1 LVEQTVVSRD
11 SPGHPGHPLLL
22 AVVGMAQLLVVV
34 DTTIVNIALP
44 SARQALGMSETA
56 AQWTLTAYT
65 LAFGGLLLLGG
76 RLADRWGRRR
86 ALVTGALGFA
96 FASCLGG
103 TAGDAAELI
112 AARAAQGVFA
122 ALLAPATLSI
132 LAVTFTEPA
141 ARLRAYSALS
151 AIAMSGSAVGLLA
164 GGALAQF
171 LDWRW
176 CLLVNLPPAIATA
189 VGARASL
196 PAMAGE
202 SRSRLDWTSAAVGGG
217 GIAVLAYALSGATDA
232 GTAPRLGLLAV
243 GLALLT
249 VFGIRQHVVR
259 NPLLPLSIV
268 ADRTRGAACVSIVAT
283 GFGMFGMFL
292 FLTFQ
297 LQDVLHFRPLVTG
310 LAFLPFVVANVVAAT
325 WLTRRLLP
333 HVGVR
338 SLLAGGMLVLAVG
351 LALLTRL
358 AGDTP
363 YWTLIAPAE
372 VVLGVGAGLSVP
384 SAINRA
390 TAGVRPRHSGMAAA
404 FATTSQQVG
413 ASLGTAAL
421 NAVALSAA
429 GTSAVSGYGVA
440 SGWAAAVVAC
450 AAVIVALLAGRTPRP
465 SEVESRAP
473 TQL

>member
-1 LVEQTVVSRD
+1 LVERTSQPSIRVATRQDPVRQHLSVV
-11 SPGHPGHPLLL
+11 LV
-22 AVVGMAQLLVVV
+22 VVGLAQLLVVV
-34 DTTIVNIALP
+34 DTTIINIALP
-44 SARQALGMSETA
+44 SARLELGMSETA

-76 RLADRWGRRR
+76 RLADRWGRRK
-86 ALVTGALGFA
+86 ALITGSLGFA
-96 FASCLGG
+96 LASCLGG
-103 TAGDAAELI
+103 TAGDAAALI

-141 ARLRAYSALS
+141 ARTRAFSALS

-176 CLLVNLPPAIATA
+176 CLLVNLPPAVATA
-189 VGARASL
+189 VGAWFAL
-196 PAMAGE
+196 PPMAGAG
-202 SRSRLDWTSAAVGGG
+202 RSRLDWLSAAIGGG
-217 GIAVLAYALSGATDA
+217 GIAVLAYALSGATDSGA
-232 GTAPRLGLLAV
+232 APRLSLIAL

-249 VFGIRQHVVR
+249 VFGIRQHIVA

-310 LAFLPFVVANVVAAT
+310 LAFLPFVVANAVAAT

-358 AGDTP
+358 GDSTP

-372 VVLGVGAGLSVP
+372 AVLGIGAGLSVP

-390 TAGVRPRHSGMAAA
+390 TAGVRPGESGIAAA

-421 NAVALSAA
+421 NAIALSAA
-429 GTSAVSGYGVA
+429 GTAAVRGYGVA
-440 SGWAAAVVAC
+440 SGWAAAVVAGT
-450 AAVIVALLAGRTPRP
+450 AVAVAVLAGQ
-465 SEVESRAP
+465 S
-473 TQL
+473 TQ

>member
-1 LVEQTVVSRD
+1 MAERTSIRVATGAHPARRHL
-11 SPGHPGHPLLL
+11 PGVL
-22 AVVGMAQLLVVV
+22 AVIGLAQLLVVV

-44 SARQALGMSETA
+44 SARQELGMSETA

-76 RLADRWGRRR
+76 RLADRWGRRK
-86 ALVTGALGFA
+86 ALITGALGFA

-103 TAGDAAELI
+103 TAGDAAVLI
-112 AARAAQGVFA
+112 GARAAQGVCA

-141 ARLRAYSALS
+141 ARVRAYSALS

-176 CLLVNLPPAIATA
+176 CLLVNLPPAVVTA
-189 VGARASL
+189 VGARVWL

-202 SRSRLDWTSAAVGGG
+202 RRSRLDWTGAAIGGG
-217 GIAVLAYALSGATDA
+217 GIAVLAYALSGATDSGA
-232 GTAPRLGLLAV
+232 AVRISLIAV
-243 GLALLT
+243 GVVLLT

-259 NPLLPLSIV
+259 NPLLPLSII
-268 ADRTRGAACVSIVAT
+268 ADRARGAACLSIVAT

-310 LAFLPFVVANVVAAT
+310 LAFLPFVVANAVAAT

-338 SLLAGGMLVLAVG
+338 SLLAGGMVLLAVG
-351 LALLTRL
+351 LALLTGL
-358 AGDTP
+358 GGSTP

-390 TAGVRPRHSGMAAA
+390 TAGVRPHHSGIAAA
-404 FATTSQQVG
+404 VATTSQQVG

-421 NAVALSAA
+421 NAIAVSSA
-429 GTSAVSGYGVA
+429 GTAAVRGYGVA
-440 SGWAAAVVAC
+440 SGWAAAVVAGT
-450 AAVIVALLAGRTPRP
+450 AVAVAVLAGRSPQP
-465 SEVESRAP
+465 
-473 TQL
+473 Q

>member
-1 LVEQTVVSRD
+1 LAERTIAPPDRHLPTVL
-11 SPGHPGHPLLL
+11 G
-22 AVVGMAQLLVVV
+22 VVGLAQLLVVV

-44 SARQALGMSETA
+44 SARRELGMSGTA

-96 FASCLGG
+96 CASCLGG
-103 TAGDAAELI
+103 TAGDAAVLI
-112 AARAAQGVFA
+112 AARAAQGAFA

-141 ARLRAYSALS
+141 ARVRAYSTLS

-189 VGARASL
+189 VGARLSL
-196 PAMAGE
+196 PAMAGDG
-202 SRSRLDWTSAAVGGG
+202 RSRLDWTSAALGGG
-217 GIAVLAYALSGATDA
+217 GIAALAYALSGTTAT
-232 GTAPRLGLLAV
+232 GPLPRTSLIAV

-249 VFGIRQHVVR
+249 VFGIRQHR
-259 NPLLPLSIV
+259 ARDPLLPLSIV
-268 ADRTRGAACVSIVAT
+268 ADRRRGAACVSIVAT

-297 LQDVLHFRPLVTG
+297 LQDVLRFPPLATG
-310 LAFLPFVVANVVAAT
+310 LAFLPFVVANAAAAT
-325 WLTRRLLP
+325 WLTRTLLP
-333 HVGVR
+333 RLGVR
-338 SLLAGGMLVLAVG
+338 TLLAGGMVVLAAG
-351 LALLTRL
+351 LAMLTGL
-358 AGDTP
+358 GGTDA

-372 VVLGVGAGLSVP
+372 VVLGVGAGLAVP

-390 TAGVRPRHSGMAAA
+390 TAGVRPEHAGIAAA

-421 NAVALSAA
+421 NAVAIA
-429 GTSAVSGYGVA
+429 GHGYGVA
-440 SGWAAAVVAC
+440 SGWAAAVVTC
-450 AAVIVALLAGRTPRP
+450 AAVAVAALAGRSPRP
-465 SEVESRAP
+465 VIDA
-473 TQL
+473 TQ

>member
-1 LVEQTVVSRD
+1 LVEQTVVTPNSSGQR
-11 SPGHPGHPLLL
+11 GHPLVL

-65 LAFGGLLLLGG
+65 VAFGGLLLLGG

-103 TAGDAAELI
+103 TAGDAVELV

-189 VGARASL
+189 VGARLSL

-202 SRSRLDWTSAAVGGG
+202 RRSRLDWTSAALGGG
-217 GIAVLAYALSGATDA
+217 GIAVLAYALSGATGA

-243 GLALLT
+243 GLALLA
-249 VFGIRQHVVR
+249 VFGVRQHVVPD
-259 NPLLPLSIV
+259 PLLPLSIV

-358 AGDTP
+358 ADDTP

-390 TAGVRPRHSGMAAA
+390 TAGVRSAHSGMAAA

-421 NAVALSAA
+421 NAAALAA
-429 GTSAVSGYGVA
+429 GTSAGPGYGVA

-450 AAVIVALLAGRTPRP
+450 AAVIVVLLAGRTPRP
-465 SEVESRAP
+465 SEVESHDP
-473 TQL
+473 THL